1 MHKTIENLNYIQ
13 NQINS
18 KILKLNTNNYN
29 PKIIAISKTFKIDHI
44 LPLIGHGH
52 RDFGENKVQ
61 EALEKWTEIK
71 KENKNIKLHM
81 VGKLQTNKVKFILPL
96 FDFIHSLDNLK
107 LAKKISEEQ
116 KKHKIKPK
124 IFIQINIGNE
134 SQKSG
139 IIKSQ
144 LTEFY
149 NECLNLGL
157 DIVGTMCLPPL
168 DKDPNIYFSEMKK
181 ITSVLKLNN
190 ISMGMSEDYLK
201 AIEYSSTYLRIG
213 SRIFGARSLFINI
226 FVFLLINFTRIKK
239 SFFDNAIHPAVGL

>member
-1 MHKTIENLNYIQ
+1 M
-13 NQINS
+13 
-18 KILKLNTNNYN
+18 
-29 PKIIAISKTFKIDHI
+29 
-44 LPLIGHGH
+44 
-52 RDFGENKVQ
+52 DFGENKVQ

-134 SQKSG
+134 PQKTG

-213 SRIFGARSLFINI
+213 SRIFGARS
-226 FVFLLINFTRIKK
+226 
-239 SFFDNAIHPAVGL
+239 

>member
-61 EALEKWTEIK
+61 EAIEKWTEIK
-71 KENKNIKLHM
+71 SKNKEIRLHM
-81 VGKLQTNKVKFILPL
+81 VGKLQTNKVKFVLPL

-107 LAKKISEEQ
+107 LAKKISDEQ

-213 SRIFGARSLFINI
+213 SRIFGARS
-226 FVFLLINFTRIKK
+226 
-239 SFFDNAIHPAVGL
+239 